1 MIFINKESDKI
12 LKNFIG
18 IILWNNHFYGIGI
31 VGLSICSSLY
41 LTGQLPSLT
50 FLVMAYFGT
59 VVYYTNAYFNEKINE
74 QNKDRVIWYQKND
87 AYLKTRQW
95 LLGIVIIA
103 VLIISLYQNPN
114 LLSFDI
120 ISICLLGFSLLLS
133 YLYGFP
139 KFQNNGLIK
148 SSIIAFVW
156 TITGAYLPVY
166 FNQSGE
172 YETMNIIV
180 TTFYCIQLFLFIFLL
195 AVLFDIKDIKTDLSR
210 NKKTL
215 VLQIGLN
222 NIIPFLVLPYII
234 ISMIIDYKLA
244 NSFSFTLFIWLLY
257 CIFYL
262 IVYLV
267 SKKALTESKISS
279 SILLVDGLILI
290 KASIGIISWYII
302 N

>member
-103 VLIISLYQNPN
+103 VLIISFYQNPN
-114 LLSFDI
+114 LLSF
-120 ISICLLGFSLLLS
+120 
-133 YLYGFP
+133 
-139 KFQNNGLIK
+139 
-148 SSIIAFVW
+148 
-156 TITGAYLPVY
+156 
-166 FNQSGE
+166 
-172 YETMNIIV
+172 
-180 TTFYCIQLFLFIFLL
+180 
-195 AVLFDIKDIKTDLSR
+195 
-210 NKKTL
+210 
-215 VLQIGLN
+215 
-222 NIIPFLVLPYII
+222 YII
-234 ISMIIDYKLA
+234 
-244 NSFSFTLFIWLLY
+244 
-257 CIFYL
+257 
-262 IVYLV
+262 
-267 SKKALTESKISS
+267 
-279 SILLVDGLILI
+279 
-290 KASIGIISWYII
+290 
-302 N
+302 